1 MPNQHVEVLSL
12 AIQSSGFVSCLHA
25 EDESDAFSVRAIFT
39 FAQYENTK
47 CSEGFSMQFNKKFC
61 ITSLIVAIATTV
73 CAGSLALH
81 YAAQESDPTQKSI
94 ESEVVLNAFGMTA
107 PEPKAA
113 TYFDE
118 PRVLLLCKYIEVY
131 DIEGVEKVL
140 SHGVDVNWR
149 GKYGLTP
156 LTWALQHRCWN
167 LIPTLLEHGADPD
180 ARVTKEIMLYRLQMR
195 KGDSFLIA
203 SARNQQFD
211 LFSTAIPYSS
221 NINQKDDDGY
231 GILPI
236 YIVCSFL
243 LKDGPPPGRHT
254 QMLDKLIKNGVDI
267 NAKHKNGQTALH
279 LALHNHRNFV
289 TLLLNRGADPFIEDD
304 EGLTPLDHYFSMAR
318 TRLDLRIYHEIYE
331 ILQKLGHVDANLTF
345 EDAIQKRYPEWEPQ
359 TGNGHTR
366 RLEQNRRQ

>member
-1 MPNQHVEVLSL
+1 MNRSKNRNFVCFASALSSTILCLGLAYRWLNQPRKSPQGTPLHW
-12 AIQSSGFVSCLHA
+12 AIYG
-25 EDESDAFSVRAIFT
+25 
-39 FAQYENTK
+39 
-47 CSEGFSMQFNKKFC
+47 
-61 ITSLIVAIATTV
+61 
-73 CAGSLALH
+73 
-81 YAAQESDPTQKSI
+81 
-94 ESEVVLNAFGMTA
+94 AFGMPLPPNKA
-107 PEPKAA
+107 PE
-113 TYFDE
+113 YFDDPVASDFCE
-118 PRVLLLCKYIEVY
+118 FIEIGDLEAVEHIVQNEI
-131 DIEGVEKVL
+131 DINYV
-140 SHGVDVNWR
+140 

-254 QMLDKLIKNGVDI
+254 QMLDKLIKNGVDV
-267 NAKHKNGQTALH
+267 NARHKNGQTALH

-366 RLEQNRRQ
+366 RLEQTRRQ